1 MTRETT
7 TDRPLRIGASAGG
20 EEAADPPST
29 FLVTR
34 SPTTEIGQDACT
46 DALTLQPP
54 TMANLL
60 VVTHERSPDEWLRT
74 WRRRIGEAP
83 ANRALVTVGSTTR
96 SAAGSPS
103 PGVGPEGPNG
113 TDGTGDVFTV
123 TDPGDL
129 TRLGIVVNER
139 IDAWRENDHRTVVCG
154 GSITA
159 MLQWVELPVLFRFL
173 HVLLQRLRTADALV
187 HFHLH
192 PDAHPDRTR
201 RTLEPLF
208 DRVID
213 EPLNRSTGDRD
224 GPSAL
229 PTDSVRDLLAGPRRR
244 YALQC
249 LLERGSVRLDELA
262 VEVAAREAGRTPEA
276 IGDMTR
282 ERTSISLHHNH
293 LAKLDAAGLV
303 DYDAAD
309 HTVVLTADETLVR
322 TCLERLDGDT

>member
-7 TDRPLRIGASAGG
+7 SDRALRTEGSAGP
-20 EEAADPPST
+20 EEPADPPST

-54 TMANLL
+54 STANLL
-60 VVTHERSPDEWLRT
+60 VITHERSPDEWLET
-74 WRRRIGEAP
+74 WRRRIGETP
-83 ANRALVTVGSTTR
+83 ANRAIVTVGSTTR
-96 SAAGSPS
+96 SAARSTSPA
-103 PGVGPEGPNG
+103 GGRERPNG
-113 TDGTGDVFTV
+113 TDATGDIFTV

-154 GSITA
+154 GSLTA

-192 PDAHPDRTR
+192 PDAHPERTG

-213 EPLNRSTGDRD
+213 EPLNRSMDDGDGRPAVD
-224 GPSAL
+224 DDVVL
-229 PTDSVRDLLAGPRRR
+229 DLLESPRRR

-249 LLERGSVRLDELA
+249 LVETGSARLDDLA
-262 VEVAAREAGRTPEA
+262 VAVAAREADRTPEA
-276 IGDMTR
+276 VSDMTR

-309 HTVVLTADETLVR
+309 HTVELAADETLVR
-322 TCLERLDGDT
+322 TCLERLDGDP